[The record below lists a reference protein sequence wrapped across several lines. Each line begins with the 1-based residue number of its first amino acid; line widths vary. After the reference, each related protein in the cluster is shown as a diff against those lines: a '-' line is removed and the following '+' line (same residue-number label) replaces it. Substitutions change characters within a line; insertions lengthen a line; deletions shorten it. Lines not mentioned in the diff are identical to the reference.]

1 MNVPYSRAMG
11 SIRFSL
17 GRLNTMEEVEHV
29 ITILPGIINDL
40 RKIGGNYE
48 ANYI

>member
-17 GRLNTMEEVEHV
+17 GRQNTDGEIDQVIEV
-29 ITILPGIINDL
+29 LPDMIREL
-40 RKIGGNYE
+40 RRVAGAGTSS
-48 ANYI
+48 